1 MARNQANINDYDFVL
16 PLTVRDYEL
25 DVQGIV
31 NNANYLHYLE
41 HTRHA
46 FCTAAGMSFASM
58 HERGIDP
65 VLRKV
70 EIEYLTPLRSG
81 DTMDSCLSMSREGAK
96 FIFRQ
101 DIFRNPG
108 GEPVVRARVEVV
120 CLEQGRLTRGDA
132 LAEAFSEYIND

>member
-1 MARNQANINDYDFVL
+1 MAKKQANSNDYDFVM
-16 PLTVRDYEL
+16 PLNVRDYEL

-70 EIEYLTPLRSG
+70 EIEYLHPLRSG
-81 DTMDSCLSMSREGAK
+81 DTMDSCLSMSRDGAK
-96 FIFRQ
+96 FIFHQ
-101 DIFRNPG
+101 DIFSTPG
-108 GEPVVRARVEVV
+108 GEPVVKARVEVV
-120 CLEQGRLTRGDA
+120 CLEHGRLTRGDA

>member
-1 MARNQANINDYDFVL
+1 M
-16 PLTVRDYEL
+16 
-25 DVQGIV
+25 

-132 LAEAFSEYIND
+132 LAEAFSEYING

>member
-1 MARNQANINDYDFVL
+1 MAKKQANSNDYDFVM
-16 PLTVRDYEL
+16 PLNVRDYEL

-46 FCTAAGMSFASM
+46 FCTAAGMSVASM

-70 EIEYLTPLRSG
+70 EIEYLHPLRSG

-96 FIFRQ
+96 FIYHQ
-101 DIFRNPG
+101 DIFRTPG
-108 GEPVVRARVEVV
+108 GEPVVKARVEVV
-120 CLEQGRLTRGDA
+120 CLEHGRLTRGAA
-132 LAEAFSEYIND
+132 LAEAFSEYINE